1 MAKQMV
7 LFSPDDGREAGFLNR
22 MIRGQGRSTNMKLI
36 IGIMGVIFVGI
47 VIRFFV
53 HLKRKRDEIEE
64 NFQKKF
70 ANKKIRFMDKQA
82 LYIARES
89 DGYSHFRGQG
99 YLVLTEDEL
108 YFERELVKKIIEIPI
123 DSIVKVDK
131 TKRLAGQGPG
141 MMLKVVFNTQ
151 DGQQEAVAWKVK
163 DLERWIDEISLI
175 ARDQSA

>member
-1 MAKQMV
+1 
-7 LFSPDDGREAGFLNR
+7 
-22 MIRGQGRSTNMKLI
+22 MKWI
-36 IGIMGVIFVGI
+36 IGIICIIFVGL
-47 VIRFFV
+47 VIYFFV
-53 HLKRKRDEIEE
+53 RLKRRQDEMEA
-64 NFQKKF
+64 NFQKRF
-70 ANKKIRFMDKQA
+70 SGKKIRFMDKHA
-82 LYIARES
+82 IYIARES

-151 DGQQEAVAWKVK
+151 DGQQDAVAWKVK

>member
-1 MAKQMV
+1 
-7 LFSPDDGREAGFLNR
+7 
-22 MIRGQGRSTNMKLI
+22 MKWI
-36 IGIMGVIFVGI
+36 IGIICIIFVGL
-47 VIRFFV
+47 VIYFFV
-53 HLKRKRDEIEE
+53 RLKRRQDEMEA
-64 NFQKKF
+64 NFQKRF
-70 ANKKIRFMDKQA
+70 SCKKIRFMDKHA
-82 LYIARES
+82 IYIARES

-151 DGQQEAVAWKVK
+151 DGQQDAVAWKVK